1 MDYNKIKSI
10 IEGLL
15 FVSGDEGL
23 EAKQIAEIV
32 EIPIDEVEDIL
43 YDMQAD
49 FKRIQRGIQ
58 IMQIGTSY
66 QLTTLP
72 EHTIYYE
79 RLASNPSHS
88 TLSQPALETLA
99 LIAYKQPVTRAEIEE
114 VRGVKS
120 EKSINTLVSKGL
132 IKEVGRLDGIGRP
145 YLYGTTNEFLDY
157 FGLKNIKDLPP
168 IPENLQIDDEED
180 IDLFNFNHNLE

>member
-1 MDYNKIKSI
+1 MDYNKIKAI
-10 IEGLL
+10 VEGLL
-15 FVSGDEGL
+15 FVSGDEGI
-23 EAKQIAEIV
+23 EVKQIAQIIEISI
-32 EIPIDEVEDIL
+32 EEVEDLL
-43 YDMQAD
+43 YDMQGD
-49 FKRIQRGIQ
+49 FKRQGRGIQ
-58 IMQIGTSY
+58 IMQIGSYY
-66 QLTTLP
+66 QLTTLA

-79 RLASNPSHS
+79 RLASAPSHS

-120 EKSINTLVSKGL
+120 EKSINTLISKGL
-132 IKEVGRLDGIGRP
+132 IKEVGRAEGIGRP

-168 IPENLQIDDEED
+168 IPEHIEIDEEED
-180 IDLFNFNHNLE
+180 IDLFNFKNIE